1 MKKIAENALALLLIL
16 AFMVG
21 ASETPSGG
29 LDLAW
34 TGGWF
39 MVVLVCAILLN
50 RLDRCSTKNTSKN
63 GKVH

>member
-1 MKKIAENALALLLIL
+1 MKKIAQTLLGLLLIL

-21 ASETPSGG
+21 AAETPTGG

-39 MVVLVCAILLN
+39 AVVVFCGFLLN
-50 RLDRCSTKNTSKN
+50 RLEKCSPKK
-63 GKVH
+63 H